1 MVVVY
6 LEKWFQPTVN
16 SRLAVLLPFNTTDTL
31 DVLNGILIILLFVMY
46 FESQIFPQIIA

>member
-31 DVLNGILIILLFVMY
+31 DVLNDI
-46 FESQIFPQIIA
+46 FESQIFPKIIA